1 MRFFSALSS
10 ALLVGAAA
18 AQSCDPSSSDV
29 EVVQFGWALQYL
41 LERYYSS
48 QPLNST
54 FFSSADN
61 SSTANYFTNFQ
72 GIQRQN
78 RLGVRAVQ
86 QLGSK
91 VPGFSAPRCN
101 FTFPEAQDGEA
112 WIKNA
117 QKLEQNVCGAYIGL
131 AAFTQSPQVSFL
143 MARLAA
149 EHSGHAYYITSNI
162 QQPVFPTN
170 SSSLIPAY
178 SPDYV
183 LQSGNQPGK
192 LGDFLNGCVAA
203 PSPPCGQNLTFGP
216 LIASTNG
223 ANASSSSASP
233 SGSATAFA
241 KRLFY

>member
-18 AQSCDPSSSDV
+18 AQSCSPSSSDAQVV
-29 EVVQFGWALQYL
+29 EFGWALQYL

-54 FFSSADN
+54 FLNSADN
-61 SSTANYFTNFQ
+61 SSTANYYTNFQ

-101 FTFPEAQDGEA
+101 FTFPNAKDGET
-112 WIKNA
+112 WVKNA

-131 AAFTQSPQVSFL
+131 AAYTQAPEVSFL

-149 EHSGHAYYITSNI
+149 QHSAHAYYITSNV
-162 QQPVFPTN
+162 QEPVFPTN

-178 SPDYV
+178 PPDYV

-192 LGDFLNGCVAA
+192 LGDYLNGCVSA
-203 PSPPCGQNLTFGP
+203 PSPPCGQKLTFGP
-216 LIASTNG
+216 LIASTGG

-233 SGSATAFA
+233 SGTATAFA